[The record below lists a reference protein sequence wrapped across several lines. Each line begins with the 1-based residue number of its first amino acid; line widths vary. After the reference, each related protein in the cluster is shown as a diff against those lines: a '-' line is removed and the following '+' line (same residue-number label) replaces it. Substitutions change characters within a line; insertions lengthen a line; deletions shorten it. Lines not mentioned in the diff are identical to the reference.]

1 MAEFSSF
8 SVKES
13 AEVAIFCVVLSKTK
27 LKIADI
33 CPFCR
38 LKRTIND
45 ECQNQRIWQGG
56 VFSYENVDFRLTSV
70 IFQRNSAKTQL
81 FLFCAKKAKIK
92 IPNNYSKNMKQLGV
106 EVLKRK

>member
-33 CPFCR
+33 CPF
-38 LKRTIND
+38 L
-45 ECQNQRIWQGG
+45 
-56 VFSYENVDFRLTSV
+56 SP
-70 IFQRNSAKTQL
+70 KTH
-81 FLFCAKKAKIK
+81 
-92 IPNNYSKNMKQLGV
+92 Y
-106 EVLKRK
+106 